1 MTAYKLKVQTP
12 WLPSQIGLP
21 WTISVSRGLQS
32 TKKNGSKADIYYL
45 CFSVAVA
52 TTAFLQ
58 RWVLHL
64 SRSNLKRVEVQ
75 QISYIKYKFWKLEG
89 STFCFFL
96 FVFFFFSFF
105 VCFFRL
111 QSSCKTT
118 KIKVSYIMSKFTIS
132 SSSRRHISNT
142 NIMLKPKNVCFA
154 IIEIS
159 VSQSSRPV
167 WSL

>member
-96 FVFFFFSFF
+96 FVFFFFFCLFFSFA
-105 VCFFRL
+105 VQL
-111 QSSCKTT
+111 QDD
-118 KIKVSYIMSKFTIS
+118 KIKVPYIMSKFTIS

>member
-45 CFSVAVA
+45 CFSLAVA

-96 FVFFFFSFF
+96 FVFFSFF

-118 KIKVSYIMSKFTIS
+118 KIKVPYIMSKFTIS
-132 SSSRRHISNT
+132 SSSLRHISNT
-142 NIMLKPKNVCFA
+142 NIMLKPKNVLFW
-154 IIEIS
+154 
-159 VSQSSRPV
+159 PV

>member
-96 FVFFFFSFF
+96 FVFFFFFCLFFSFA
-105 VCFFRL
+105 VQL
-111 QSSCKTT
+111 QDD
-118 KIKVSYIMSKFTIS
+118 KIKVPYIMSKFTIS
-132 SSSRRHISNT
+132 SSSPRHISNT